1 MDSIRIANFLYPYVR
16 FFNADPNLS
25 SVDFYMGNSLL
36 ASNINFGS
44 FSPYLKV
51 AKGRQEFRITEKG
64 NKNNVIAT
72 LTLNFNDGEVYTVAA
87 ATDGVKTIAYGIA
100 EPTDRENL
108 NYGHLRVCHL
118 SPNAG
123 KVDVTANG
131 YTILGDIDYLEVS
144 NYITIAPGRYDIKL
158 NKSGTDET
166 VLNVSSQTM
175 RAGVYNTLYI
185 IGLAGGEPSLRAVLT
200 IDAASYT
207 GYYL

>member
-1 MDSIRIANFLYPYVR
+1 M
-16 FFNADPNLS
+16 
-25 SVDFYMGNSLL
+25 
-36 ASNINFGS
+36 
-44 FSPYLKV
+44 
-51 AKGRQEFRITEKG
+51 
-64 NKNNVIAT
+64 
-72 LTLNFNDGEVYTVAA
+72 
-87 ATDGVKTIAYGIA
+87 
-100 EPTDRENL
+100 
-108 NYGHLRVCHL
+108 
-118 SPNAG
+118 
-123 KVDVTANG
+123 DVTANG